1 MEIKSIGVFCGS
13 SIGSKEV
20 FGQKAEELGLLMAEK
35 KIDLIFGG
43 GKVGLMGIIA
53 DSTMSKGG
61 KAIGIMPTALLEKEV
76 GHKGLDEMIVV
87 NNMSDR
93 KNQINDLSDAFIA
106 MPGGFGTLDEVM
118 EVLTYFQLG
127 WSEKPV
133 GFLNIDGYYDPLIA
147 MFDRI
152 AEDKFMKPE
161 HRHNVIFESEPE
173 VLLNAI
179 LNFKALEVDE
189 KWIAELKEKKTY

>member
-1 MEIKSIGVFCGS
+1 MKIKSIGVFCGS
-13 SIGSKEV
+13 SIGSKDVYGE
-20 FGQKAEELGLLMAEK
+20 KAEELGFLLAEK
-35 KIDLIFGG
+35 NIDLIFGG

-53 DSTMSKGG
+53 DSTMSKNG

-76 GHKGLDEMIVV
+76 GHDGLTEMIVV
-87 NNMSDR
+87 DNMSDR
-93 KNQINDLSDAFIA
+93 KNKINDLSDAFIA

-118 EVLTYFQLG
+118 EVLTFFQLG

-133 GFLNIDGYYDPLIA
+133 GFLNIDGYYDSLIN

-161 HRHNVIFESEPE
+161 HRHNVIFESNPKT
-173 VLLNAI
+173 LLDAI

-189 KWIAELKEKKTY
+189 KWISDLKEKKTY